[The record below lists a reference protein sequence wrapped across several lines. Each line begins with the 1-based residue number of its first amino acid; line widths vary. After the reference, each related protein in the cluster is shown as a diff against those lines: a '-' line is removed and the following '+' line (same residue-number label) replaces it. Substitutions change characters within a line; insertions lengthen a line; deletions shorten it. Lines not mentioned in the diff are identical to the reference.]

1 MKTST
6 KIAAAVAGAV
16 LLAGGFT
23 AASALGGRGHGP
35 MMGWMEDGGDGGW
48 GHGGRHGG
56 KREGRGGGWLRGLDA
71 DKDGAISLGEVE
83 GRMLERFKPHDKN
96 NDGAVDKAEIE
107 AAFKEHT
114 DRMVARMLKRFDENA
129 DGKVT
134 GEEFTAM
141 ARKRFS
147 WNDLDND
154 GKLTGD
160 ELPGHGRFGNGSG
173 PDDDEAPLG
182 EVPAD
187 AGTQPG
193 TTP

>member
-6 KIAAAVAGAV
+6 KIAAAVASVV
-16 LLAGGFT
+16 LIAGGFT

-35 MMGWMEDGGDGGW
+35 MMGWMEEGDGGGW
-48 GHGGRHGG
+48 GHGRHGG
-56 KREGRGGGWLRGLDA
+56 KHEGRGGGWLRGLDA
-71 DKDGAISLGEVE
+71 DKDGAISLSEVE
-83 GRMLERFKPHDKN
+83 GRMLERFKPYDKS

-160 ELPGHGRFGNGSG
+160 ELPGHGRFGQGSE
-173 PDDDEAPLG
+173 PDDDEAPVG
-182 EVPAD
+182 EVPAG
-187 AGTQPG
+187 AGTQGG